1 MEAHHEINGRKTV
14 VKRAIVMTIS
24 VLLALIVA
32 LPMAVGQVGKG
43 ADASGTAE
51 ELAAAWWQ
59 WALSKPTADSPLIG
73 SYEGGAQCDG
83 TPVTPTQGKQWFL
96 AGTFGGGSAVERT
109 CTMPVG
115 THLFFPVVNV
125 VAFPFAPGET
135 EENQR
140 QIVIDYMNNVL
151 SDPEFSMLVTVDGK
165 EVKSNRL
172 VRALSP
178 VFTVTLP
185 DGNVFGIPKGDYESA
200 SANGL
205 WVALPPLPPGEH
217 IIHFEMSA
225 PNADGDPVTPGIQ
238 PVSPQDITYNLTVV
252 NSRLAP

>member
-1 MEAHHEINGRKTV
+1 
-14 VKRAIVMTIS
+14 VKRAIVMAIS
-24 VLLALIVA
+24 VILALIVA
-32 LPMAVGQVGKG
+32 LPMAFGQVGKG

-73 SYEGGAQCDG
+73 SYSGGAPCDG

-96 AGTFGGGSAVERT
+96 AGEWIGGSVVERT

-125 VAFPFAPGET
+125 VAFPFAAGED
-135 EENQR
+135 EANQR
-140 QIVIDYMNNVL
+140 ELVIKYMNNVL
-151 SDPEFSMLVTVDGK
+151 SDPEFGYVVKVDGK
-165 EVKSNRL
+165 EVKSNRI
-172 VRALSP
+172 VSALSP
-178 VFTVTLP
+178 VFTLTLP
-185 DGNVFGIPKGDYESA
+185 DRNLFGIPAGEYDHA

-217 IIHFEMSA
+217 KIHFAMSA
-225 PNADGDPVTPGIQ
+225 PNADGDPVTAGVQHIL
-238 PVSPQDITYNLTVV
+238 PQNITYNLTVV
-252 NSRLAP
+252 NSRPAP

>member
-1 MEAHHEINGRKTV
+1 MDAHHEMNRRNTI
-14 VKRAIVMTIS
+14 VKRAIVIAIS

-32 LPMAVGQVGKG
+32 LPMAFAQVGQG
-43 ADASGTAE
+43 AMASGSAE
-51 ELAAAWWQ
+51 KLAAAWWQ
-59 WALSKPTADSPLIG
+59 WALSKPVEVNPLIG
-73 SYEGGAQCDG
+73 SYNGGAKCDG

-96 AGTFGGGSAVERT
+96 AGTFNGSPVVRT

-115 THLFFPVVNV
+115 TQLFFPVVNV
-125 VAFPFAPGET
+125 VAFPFAAGET
-135 EENQR
+135 EANQR

-165 EVKSNRL
+165 EVKSNRI

-178 VFTVTLP
+178 IFTVTLP
-185 DGNVFGIPKGDYESA
+185 VNNIFGIAAGTYPSA

-217 IIHFEMSA
+217 EIHFEMSA
-225 PNADGDPVTPGIQ
+225 PNADGDPVTPGVQ
-238 PVSPQDITYNLTVV
+238 HVSPQDNTYILTVV
-252 NSRLAP
+252 NKGKPAL